1 MPGGMEEWVQKWTP
15 PIGTWILA
23 EQSARDHTRDS
34 NRTVAERE
42 DEFDSLGWCL
52 GNVSTAYAE
61 AVIIFA
67 SLELRSKDG

>member
-1 MPGGMEEWVQKWTP
+1 MEEWVQKWTP